1 VTYLTHLLH
10 VTGKFCPQKG
20 SLSSG
25 VRVNMQ
31 PQEFNSEFNDLE
43 GNSEETGSN
52 FLVLCS
58 KQNLSSS
65 PAVPIFIVPSIY
77 NL

>member
-1 VTYLTHLLH
+1 
-10 VTGKFCPQKG
+10 
-20 SLSSG
+20 
-25 VRVNMQ
+25 MQ